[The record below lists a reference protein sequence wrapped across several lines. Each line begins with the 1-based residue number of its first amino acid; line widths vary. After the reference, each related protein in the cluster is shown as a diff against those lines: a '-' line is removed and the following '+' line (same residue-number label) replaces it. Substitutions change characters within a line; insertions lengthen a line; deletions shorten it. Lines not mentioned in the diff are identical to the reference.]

1 MLFRKQAMLGM
12 WLSSVLTLLMLVI
25 YCVNITSAQQ
35 LEAGASVNLKK
46 LDKRAT
52 VEAYNT
58 LLATAMRAFMKYLT
72 DPSDT
77 DALEKLV
84 AMSNDFIAAHPLS
97 ERIGEVYY
105 YLGKALVRLGRVET
119 GIATLEKL
127 IKDTPPDRVD
137 VKYYSG
143 GIGYGLRWH
152 PLEHGS
158 LELGLAYDKRNQHDK
173 ADAVYKK
180 LITHPEFANGL
191 QAGIARQILELD
203 TALRTGEVP
212 KIHNAWIGQTAP
224 NFQIEKED
232 TPWKQNDLH
241 HYRGK
246 VVLLYYGTTDTP
258 SLKLK
263 VVHSKYKNKGF
274 QLITAN
280 ADVSNAHI
288 SKPIVKKSA
297 AWIHYHDIYGK
308 LINMFQICTLPAVFL
323 IDSDGIVRKTPPD
336 EAALEKAVE
345 QLVTENSATYT
356 DPRTQKI
363 IAAAVEAHGG
373 LEKLKAVENIVYNFH
388 SSGHHPDG
396 SIDAGAVA
404 KVYLTRD
411 KFRMDWSLNTGTL
424 LSRIFDSTAIYEKTD
439 DRTYEQVPLV
449 HARYMIDLYKDNAFH
464 QPIWLLTT
472 LAQNEIPIE
481 YVGTKD
487 VDGVSAAVLSVQQPS
502 GTPLKIYIS
511 EKTNYIVQF
520 VDEQGPVNRVMSLEQ
535 YKDVDGIKI
544 SHHWIEKHQ
553 EHVET
558 SLSNIT
564 LNAEIDPELF
574 NPKE

>member
-1 MLFRKQAMLGM
+1 MFFRKQARLGM

-35 LEAGASVNLKK
+35 LEAGASVNIKK

-58 LLATAMRAFMKYLT
+58 LLVTAMRAFMKYLT

-77 DALEKLV
+77 EALEKLV

-143 GIGYGLRWH
+143 GIGYRLRWH

-180 LITHPEFANGL
+180 LITHPEFAGGL

-203 TALRTGEVP
+203 TALRIGEVP
-212 KIHNAWIGQTAP
+212 KVHNAWIGQTAP
-224 NFQIEKED
+224 NFRIED
-232 TPWKQNDLH
+232 TPWKQSDLH
-241 HYRGK
+241 QYRGK

-263 VVHSKYKNKGF
+263 VVHSKYKNKRF

-280 ADVSNAHI
+280 ADVSEPLR
-288 SKPIVKKSA
+288 SKPIVKKGS

-308 LINMFQICTLPAVFL
+308 LVNLFQIRALPAVFL
-323 IDSDGIVRKTPPD
+323 VDSDGIVRKTHLD
-336 EAALEKAVE
+336 GASLEKAVE
-345 QLVTENSATYT
+345 ELVTENSATYT

-388 SSGHHPDG
+388 SSGHQSEG
-396 SIDAGAVA
+396 SIDAHAVA
-404 KVYLTRD
+404 KIYLTRD
-411 KFRMDWSLNTGTL
+411 KFRMDWSVNTSALFT
-424 LSRIFDSTAIYEKTD
+424 RIFDGTAIYKKTGD
-439 DRTYEQVPLV
+439 GTYEQVPLV
-449 HARYMIDLYKDNAFH
+449 HAKFLIDIYKNNAFR

-472 LAQNEIPIE
+472 LAQNEIPIQ
-481 YVGTKD
+481 YVGTEN
-487 VDGVSAAVLSVQQPS
+487 VGGVAASVLRVRQPS
-502 GTPLKIYIS
+502 GAPLKIFIS
-511 EKTNYIVQF
+511 EKTGYIVQF
-520 VDEQGPVNRVMSLEQ
+520 VNEQGAVNRVLSFEQ

-553 EHVET
+553 WHDET
-558 SLSNIT
+558 SLSNISF
-564 LNAEIDPELF
+564 NAEIDPELF